1 LWCGL
6 DILFTSLST
15 VFVRYFLTLLFKK
28 YIDGVDDELALEL
41 YLKEVSVFIA
51 ELRKSYPKDV
61 K

>member
-1 LWCGL
+1 M
-6 DILFTSLST
+6 
-15 VFVRYFLTLLFKK
+15 TLLFKK